1 MPVGRDQPV
10 NRTGDPVQRRSLRGS
25 AKQSPPAAGVN
36 EQRSNGFS
44 APDNL
49 ARRMHPQQLTLSP
62 FGRRAERL
70 EIRELPGHD
79 LGRYRNAAFD
89 EPDARRAEGTV
100 AVVDE
105 DGLRLKHARNRMAMP
120 QTRRRIRTASGPAPN
135 PGPGPPTDR
144 MGALHDADGL
154 RLRAFGPLADLE
166 LDPLA
171 VL

>member
-1 MPVGRDQPV
+1 M
-10 NRTGDPVQRRSLRGS
+10 QRRSLRGS
-25 AKQSPPAAGVN
+25 AKHAPPAAGVN
-36 EQRSNGFS
+36 KQRSNGFS

-49 ARRMHPQQLTLSP
+49 ARRMHPQQLTLGP
-62 FGRRAERL
+62 FGCRAERL

-79 LGRYRNAAFD
+79 LGRHRNAAFD

-105 DGLRLKHARNRMAMP
+105 NGLGPKHARNRMAMP
-120 QTRRRIRTASGPAPN
+120 QTRRRIRTASDPAPS
-135 PGPGPPTDR
+135 PGPGRQPIE